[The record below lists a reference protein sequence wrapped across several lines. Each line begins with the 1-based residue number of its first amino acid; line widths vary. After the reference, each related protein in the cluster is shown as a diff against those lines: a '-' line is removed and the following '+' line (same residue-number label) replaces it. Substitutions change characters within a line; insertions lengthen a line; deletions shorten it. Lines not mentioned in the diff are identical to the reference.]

1 MDAEATILNLRRAS
15 ARERMARIRAKK
27 KEARHVADM
36 IRERKAIAIA
46 ADRQKASARER
57 AARSYAKKKE
67 VEEWIR
73 ECEAIA
79 VAADCQRAI
88 AVAADRRRASAR
100 ERAAR
105 SYAKKKEARH
115 AAVGGYHLLRLLA
128 DVALRG
134 LENERSSALGGSGSW
149 SSTSADA
156 DADASYDAGGESPP
170 PRHRPTKEFP
180 DDAEGR
186 TFAAGAQAIAEE
198 QGCAI
203 TLQQFPPMFQGKC
216 AP

>member
-1 MDAEATILNLRRAS
+1 MDAEATILNLRRAR
-15 ARERMARIRAKK
+15 ARE
-27 KEARHVADM
+27 H
-36 IRERKAIAIA
+36 
-46 ADRQKASARER
+46 

-73 ECEAIA
+73 ECEAMA

-88 AVAADRRRASAR
+88 AIAADRRRAKAR

-115 AAVGGYHLLRLLA
+115 AAFGGYHLLRLLA

-134 LENERSSALGGSGSW
+134 LEDERSSALGGSGSW

-170 PRHRPTKEFP
+170 PRHRPTTEFP
-180 DDAEGR
+180 DDA
-186 TFAAGAQAIAEE
+186 AV
-198 QGCAI
+198 
-203 TLQQFPPMFQGKC
+203 
-216 AP
+216 